1 MRVLSLVLALAMSFS
16 AQAGEKES
24 FKVASPHAEKKA
36 APAAAQATKKK
47 RKGPRF
53 TLRRSKDPRGKMF
66 RDWNSGLQFAVPKGT
81 FRKLKPAK
89 DAQGVAWEGQI
100 FVGSI
105 AVRTRADQIAA
116 GTFQSGPELKE
127 YLEGIS
133 LDYRDPENVRDV
145 SVLESDMLDSMGLVE
160 AGATLDVVLPKGKH
174 CCEQLWVLVRGDIRV
189 TMSVRYTTNDYRRR
203 RWTAFQ
209 DKFLEALKLANT
221 DNWK

>member
-1 MRVLSLVLALAMSFS
+1 MRILCIVLALAMSFS
-16 AQAGEKES
+16 AQAGEKE
-24 FKVASPHAEKKA
+24 PLKA
-36 APAAAQATKKK
+36 AASKSAPGAAQATKKK

-66 RDWNSGLQFAVPKGT
+66 RDWNAGLQFAVAKGT

-89 DAQGVAWEGQI
+89 NAKGVVWEGQVN
-100 FVGSI
+100 VGSI

-189 TMSVRYTTNDYRRR
+189 TISVRYTNNDYRRR

-209 DKFLEALKLANT
+209 DKFLEALKLSNT